1 LIYSPSFRA
10 LPHEAK
16 EYVLR
21 RMWDVLT
28 GKDESKK
35 FSHLTA
41 HERQAILEIL
51 RDTLPDLPDTWKLSP

>member
-1 LIYSPSFRA
+1 M
-10 LPHEAK
+10 PHEAK